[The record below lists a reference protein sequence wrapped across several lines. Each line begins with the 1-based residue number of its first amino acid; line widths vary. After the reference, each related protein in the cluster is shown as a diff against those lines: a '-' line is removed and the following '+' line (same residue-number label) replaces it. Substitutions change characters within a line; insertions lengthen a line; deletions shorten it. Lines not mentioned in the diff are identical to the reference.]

1 MAKAPRSA
9 LLLLVASLAFL
20 RWTAPS
26 FAGTRSPKVALHSA
40 LQQKLEAFGRQKPG
54 ADFGKTFLEQLRLRV
69 STRRFMGRYRW
80 GYK

>member
-26 FAGTRSPKVALHSA
+26 FAGTRLPKVALHSA
-40 LQQKLEAFGRQKPG
+40 LQQKLKAFGRQNSCTARAAVGIFYATQTGNTETVASKL
-54 ADFGKTFLEQLRLRV
+54 AEAT
-69 STRRFMGRYRW
+69 
-80 GYK
+80 